1 MERNLPENRVHGRNR
16 KGTILVKRD
25 GSVGT
30 GSYTM
35 DYRKKLLERVRELE
49 ARIEQEI
56 ISDEEEMAIKR
67 IWAEE
72 TADLTSLIE
81 RKLGAN

>member
-1 MERNLPENRVHGRNR
+1 
-16 KGTILVKRD
+16 
-25 GSVGT
+25 
-30 GSYTM
+30 M

-56 ISDEEEMAIKR
+56 ISDEEEVAIKR